1 MSHQHH
7 HDHENLSD
15 SRLIFAI
22 ILNLLLSLV
31 EAVGGVLGDRLS
43 LVADAIH
50 NVHDCSSLFI
60 NLVARRISRK

>member
-50 NVHDCSSLFI
+50 NVHDC
-60 NLVARRISRK
+60 